1 MVEVLGLV
9 RRSVIGAAALASLGL
24 GWILLWHV
32 TPPGVASKLQTGV
45 LATVVSLQVLP
56 VLAWFAWR
64 ADRALAAE
72 ERERAAAR
80 PAARDPERAHERPL
94 PRPAEAP
101 VVHTG
106 ERAGEVLAVHR
117 VVHVPRAK
125 APRPHPPHGG
135 AMESRRS

>member
-9 RRSVIGAAALASLGL
+9 RRSAIGAAAAASLGI
-24 GWILLWHV
+24 GWVLLWHV

-45 LATVVSLQVLP
+45 LATVVALQALP

-64 ADRALAAE
+64 ADRALSRE
-72 ERERAAAR
+72 EREKSTAKAAAR
-80 PAARDPERAHERPL
+80 EPARAVERPA

-101 VVHTG
+101 VLHTP
-106 ERAGEVLAVHR
+106 ERPGEVVAVHR

-135 AMESRRS
+135 AYEARRS

>member
-9 RRSVIGAAALASLGL
+9 RRSAIGAAALASLGL
-24 GWILLWHV
+24 GWVLLWHV

-56 VLAWFAWR
+56 VLGWFAWR
-64 ADRALAAE
+64 ADRALGAE
-72 ERERAAAR
+72 ERERASAR
-80 PAARDPERAHERPL
+80 PAPREGGLRPQA
-94 PRPAEAP
+94 RPAEPP
-101 VVHTG
+101 VVHAG

-135 AMESRRS
+135 AMETRRS